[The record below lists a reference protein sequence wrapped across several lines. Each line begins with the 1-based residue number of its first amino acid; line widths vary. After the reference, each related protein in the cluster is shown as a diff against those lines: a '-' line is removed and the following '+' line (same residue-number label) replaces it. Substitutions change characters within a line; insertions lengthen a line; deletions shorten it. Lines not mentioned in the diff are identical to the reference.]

1 MPRHYVVEFFFRLL
15 DGLGFFRLYELV
27 SNALATHT
35 RRLTDREVTV
45 LRGVFGESLP
55 YDRIRI
61 DEYARLGPRRYR
73 FFYVSFHTINSW
85 GPMPDD
91 ILVHEAVHVWQYR
104 RVGAVYIPRALRA
117 QRSLMGYNY
126 NGVAG
131 LRYVL
136 DPNRPALSYEQ
147 QADPAL
153 NYEQQADA
161 VADWFRLNNGLPAR
175 WLGEYDDRDEALKL
189 LTRLVEMLKEKDDG
203 CR

>member
-1 MPRHYVVEFFFRLL
+1 MPRHHVVEFLFRLL
-15 DGLGFFRLYELV
+15 DGLGVFRLYELV
-27 SNALATHT
+27 SNGLATHT
-35 RRLTDREVTV
+35 RRLTPREVALLRTV
-45 LRGVFGESLP
+45 FADSLP
-55 YDRIRI
+55 YGRIRI

-73 FFYVSFHTINSW
+73 FCYVSFHTINSW

-131 LRYVL
+131 LRYAF
-136 DPNRPALSYEQ
+136 DPKGSP
-147 QADPAL
+147 L

-161 VADWFRLNNGLPAR
+161 VADWYRLQHGLPAR
-175 WLGEYDDRDEALKL
+175 WLSWVDDREEAVELLDRLVKL
-189 LTRLVEMLKEKDDG
+189 L
-203 CR
+203 